1 MLLSGLAYFMIGHFV
16 HKYQLLYAMEHRQHS
31 TGKGWIMMCDRVIV
45 GLVLFQLTLA
55 GQLALRNAF
64 KRAVLMAPLAIGTL
78 WFAYKYSRT
87 YRPLMKFIALRSLK
101 RAEHSDLGRGVQ
113 EEAAEEGHQTVDE
126 AREKEMRFEHP
137 SLIMDLDEVWI
148 VDKGARSQNGAAAYR
163 D

>member
-1 MLLSGLAYFMIGHFV
+1 
-16 HKYQLLYAMEHRQHS
+16 
-31 TGKGWIMMCDRVIV
+31 MMCDRVIV